1 MKKIVL
7 TCVLVFSACCVTLFA
22 QKDKKEKETVKI
34 ECCCED
40 CTCRKCK
47 CDTDCSECRGCRK
60 NEECRSCVD
69 CDHEGRC
76 CDYHRH
82 HKKHRRGG
90 CCGDVKQ
97 SLPQIIKSEVVHFKP
112 AQPHFL
118 CAKRRCLRMR
128 SFQPMES

>member
-47 CDTDCSECRGCRK
+47 CDAAIIIVITR
-60 NEECRSCVD
+60 NTEEADVA
-69 CDHEGRC
+69 E
-76 CDYHRH
+76 
-82 HKKHRRGG
+82 
-90 CCGDVKQ
+90 DVKQ